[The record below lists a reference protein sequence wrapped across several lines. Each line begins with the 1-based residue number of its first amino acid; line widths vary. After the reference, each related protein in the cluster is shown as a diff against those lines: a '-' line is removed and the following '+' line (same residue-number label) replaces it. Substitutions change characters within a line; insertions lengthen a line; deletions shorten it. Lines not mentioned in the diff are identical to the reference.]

1 MNINDLVGKTVK
13 SAKELYSG
21 DRIEIL
27 FDEGT
32 LLRIDTVGFDA
43 GLYVQINPEEELN
56 KWNY

>member
-56 KWNY
+56 K